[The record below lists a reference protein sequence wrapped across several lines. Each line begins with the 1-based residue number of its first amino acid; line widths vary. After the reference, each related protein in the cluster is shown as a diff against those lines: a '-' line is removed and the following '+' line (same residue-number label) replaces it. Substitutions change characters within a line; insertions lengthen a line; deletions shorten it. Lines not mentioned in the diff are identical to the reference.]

1 MGLFTSSPAPP
12 PGFAPDLLDR
22 LPLGVSVY
30 RMERAGDPG
39 SFRLVYANAAS
50 GEMTGLDIDR
60 EVGRRLVEVVP
71 NVGATGLLDRYAD
84 VVRTGEAADLG
95 LVTYGD
101 DRIEERTYRV
111 EAVPLADR
119 SVGVVFED
127 VSTRTELQALRETR
141 GTLVREEARY
151 RSLVEATAAIVWTTS
166 PDGAFV
172 EDQPRWRAVTGQTTT
187 ELLGAGWLDAIHP
200 DDRAPTLD
208 AWNAALAAEAPYQAE
223 HRLRQ
228 ADGSYRRMVARAVPV
243 RNGAGGV
250 AEWVGVHTDVEAER
264 AASAKLAA
272 SQARFQTLFDA
283 IADVVLVYPLT
294 PDGPGAFV
302 AFNQAA
308 LDRYGY
314 TAAELRRMT
323 VADLLDPDRID
334 LAAGLAELRRTRRS
348 SFESTHVA
356 KDGRRVPTATSA
368 QLAEFDGRLCVIA
381 LCRDDTERRQFRRE
395 LSRANLGLERAV
407 EERTA
412 RVEAFADDLKI
423 LHRIT
428 TAEHDS
434 PQARYEAYL
443 RAGCEM
449 FDLPVGILSAT
460 PLDEATGQRLYR
472 LDAVVSPD
480 PDLVP
485 GLTVPLSEAFCD
497 AVVERGETVVYADAA
512 EEAPD
517 HPACAGRG
525 LRAFIGT
532 PLRVDGEVVGT
543 LNFVSSEPRP
553 AGFDA
558 TERDLVEVMGD
569 AVARRLSLDRAEAA
583 ETEARERYRSIVET
597 VEAGVIVVDDQAR
610 VVMSNPSAREFL
622 GLEDD
627 GGDRETDDLPT
638 RWPVVD
644 EGGEPVAPEDLPE
657 REVLRTG
664 RPVRGAVQGVTP
676 PGEATRWYRVNA
688 TPIDHD
694 RDGHPE
700 SVVVSFLDVT
710 GYRDALEAA
719 RRSQG
724 LLRSVL
730 AASPDGVMAFRAV
743 RDSGGGVADFEWTLV
758 NPRAAEIVGRDADA
772 LVGRRLLDVFPGN
785 RDAGLFDAYVGV
797 VETGGRYETVVPY
810 HHDGLDTSFRL
821 TAVPLPA
828 DDGFTVTFSDVVEA
842 EVLDVDVFDVAGP
855 DPGRAA

>member
-1 MGLFTSSPAPP
+1 M
-12 PGFAPDLLDR
+12 
-22 LPLGVSVY
+22 
-30 RMERAGDPG
+30 
-39 SFRLVYANAAS
+39 
-50 GEMTGLDIDR
+50 
-60 EVGRRLVEVVP
+60 
-71 NVGATGLLDRYAD
+71 
-84 VVRTGEAADLG
+84 
-95 LVTYGD
+95 
-101 DRIEERTYRV
+101 
-111 EAVPLADR
+111 
-119 SVGVVFED
+119 
-127 VSTRTELQALRETR
+127 
-141 GTLVREEARY
+141 
-151 RSLVEATAAIVWTTS
+151 
-166 PDGAFV
+166 
-172 EDQPRWRAVTGQTTT
+172 
-187 ELLGAGWLDAIHP
+187 GAGWLDAVHP
-200 DDRAPTLD
+200 DDRAATLD
-208 AWNAALAAEAPYQAE
+208 AWKAAVAAEAEYHTE

-243 RNGAGGV
+243 RDAGGAIV
-250 AEWVGVHTDVEAER
+250 EWVGVHTDVEAER
-264 AASAKLAA
+264 TAAAKLDA

-294 PDGPGAFV
+294 PEGPGPFV

-308 LDRYGY
+308 LDLYGY
-314 TAAELRRMT
+314 TEDELRRTT

-334 LAAGLAELRRTRRS
+334 LKSALAELRRARRAT
-348 SFESTHVA
+348 FESMHVA
-356 KDGRRVPTATSA
+356 KDGRRLPMATSA

-381 LCRDDTERRQFRRE
+381 LCRDDAERRQFRRE
-395 LSRANLGLERAV
+395 LSRANLTLERAV

-412 RVEAFADDLKI
+412 RVEAFAEDLKI

-428 TAEHDS
+428 TADHGS

-460 PLDEATGQRLYR
+460 PLDEATGERVYR

-543 LNFVSSEPRP
+543 LNFVSPEPRP
-553 AGFDA
+553 GGFDA

-583 ETEARERYRSIVET
+583 EAEARERYRSIVET

-622 GLEDD
+622 GLEDADHD
-627 GGDRETDDLPT
+627 GVRRTDDHAA

-644 EGGEPVAPEDLPE
+644 EGGAAVAPDDLPE
-657 REVLRTG
+657 REALRTG
-664 RPVRGAVQGVTP
+664 RPVRGVVQGVTP
-676 PGEATRWYRVNA
+676 PGGPTRWYRVNA
-688 TPIDHD
+688 TPVDRD
-694 RDGHPE
+694 RDGRPE
-700 SVVVSFLDVT
+700 AVVVSFLDVSD
-710 GYRDALEAA
+710 YRDALRVA
-719 RRSQG
+719 RQSQG

-743 RDSGGGVADFEWTLV
+743 RDDAGGVEDFEWTLV
-758 NPRAAEIVGRDADA
+758 NPRASQIVGREPAE

-785 RDAGLFDAYVGV
+785 REAGLFDAYVGV
-797 VETGGRYETVVPY
+797 AETGTRFETVVPY

-842 EVLDVDVFDVAGP
+842 EVLDADVFDAEGADP
-855 DPGRAA
+855 DRAA